1 MPLDKIEFWIPSMWP
16 WLTISFFYVSG
27 VMIFEL
33 KSILREKKSK
43 LEKYHD
49 DDDDDVCNSIFGY
62 RLVDPKKTQHS
73 NLIKKWRKRDWENV
87 EKTEFLCWHP
97 IYRNANKSI
106 TKSDLLRKFIFA
118 SFFFLLVSNLLKC
131 PVCTSLLVFLSFFP
145 ILSFVWIRDWSLFE
159 RYSKKKKNVRCLSGW
174 CNCIYMCDCLQN

>member
-49 DDDDDVCNSIFGY
+49 DDDDVCNSIFGY
-62 RLVDPKKTQHS
+62 RLVDPKKTKHS
-73 NLIKKWRKRDWENV
+73 NLIKKWRNRDWENV

-106 TKSDLLRKFIFA
+106 TKSDLLRKFVFA
-118 SFFFLLVSNLLKC
+118 SFFFPRVKSFEMSRLHIVTC
-131 PVCTSLLVFLSFFP
+131 FFVVFSHSFLCMNTWL
-145 ILSFVWIRDWSLFE
+145 IIVWTLF
-159 RYSKKKKNVRCLSGW
+159 KKKKNVRCLSGW